1 MGRPALITT
10 ARALGTILVLTAIP
24 CSGFDLR
31 LSRVKVPGGE
41 MRFNTSGD
49 FPVDKLPDGDNVQS
63 VTTDHYVVAANLDE
77 ITYTKY
83 GFFRYKIYVRPKA
96 GAPGQPTCFT
106 VNGDSVGLFPV
117 QMTDVEFT
125 VGEKDAM
132 EPSQITL
139 PVISAEATDYLV
151 MPPRTVPAEIDLPGE
166 AEIPLTIENVL
177 KKWPVSVVACTP
189 PESKIWG
196 KSGLRVRDSSFDCLD
211 KDFHR
216 FDIRPG
222 KAESLVVLRLVPN
235 SARAFSR
242 MFFHRSG
249 EAGNDQVVASLDYD
263 APWGIQD
270 SLDIKIPVRFVPSL
284 PLLLLAV
291 AVGAALGSVL
301 PALAGKRRWSRWPRT
316 FAVALLS
323 AIVVEVLA
331 NVLVYFDSQFRLFGV
346 ELDPSLLGP
355 ALLIGVTTGLLGFR
369 SLDWLEKFFKPEK
382 ETKPEPA

>member
-1 MGRPALITT
+1 MERRALPT
-10 ARALGTILVLTAIP
+10 AVWALGTLFALAAIP
-24 CSGFDLR
+24 CSGLDLE
-31 LSRVKVPGGE
+31 LSTVKVQGGE
-41 MRFNTSGD
+41 IRFNTSGET
-49 FPVDKLPDGDNVQS
+49 PVDKLPDGDNVQL
-63 VTTDHYVVAANLDE
+63 VATPHYLIAANLDE

-83 GFFRYKIYVRPKA
+83 GFFRYKVYVRPK
-96 GAPGQPTCFT
+96 PGTPGEPTCFT

-117 QMTDVEFT
+117 QMADVDFSI
-125 VGEKDAM
+125 GEGENVDHR
-132 EPSQITL
+132 QITL

-151 MPPRTVPAEIDLPGE
+151 MPSRTEPAEIDLPGE

-177 KKWPVSVVACTP
+177 KKWPVSVKACTS
-189 PESKIWG
+189 PEGKIWG
-196 KSGLRVRDSSFDCLD
+196 KSGWRVRDSKFDCLE

-235 SARAFSR
+235 SAQAFSKL
-242 MFFHRSG
+242 FFQRSG
-249 EAGNDQVVASLDYD
+249 KTGSDLAVASLDYD

-284 PLLLLAV
+284 PLLFLAV
-291 AVGAALGSVL
+291 VVGAALGSVL

-323 AIVVEVLA
+323 ALIVEVLA

-355 ALLIGVTTGLLGFR
+355 ALLIGVAMGLLGFR
-369 SLDWLEKFFKPEK
+369 SLDFLEKFFQQEK
-382 ETKPEPA
+382 ETKPGPA